1 MKIEKNPII
10 KQRVRKIDGAFSWFP
25 RSFLING
32 FLASLNQNELLVYF
46 LLTLV
51 SDRKG
56 LSYYSQDKLGLL
68 LKMSVDDFIDARN
81 GLISKDLIA
90 FDGFM
95 FQVLSLPEQPR
106 VPVSKPLKTADDFI
120 NNDPLTIRKI
130 IDEAFKQEGYGHG
143 QR

>member
-1 MKIEKNPII
+1 MKVEKVVLN

-25 RSFLING
+25 RSFLLNG
-32 FLASLNQNELLVYF
+32 FLACLSKNELLLYF

-68 LKMSVDDFIDARN
+68 LKISVDDFINARN
-81 GLISKDLIA
+81 GLIAKDLIA

-95 FQVLSLPEQPR
+95 FQVLSLPDQPR
-106 VPVSKPLKTADDFI
+106 SADSKPLRSADDFI
-120 NNDPLTIRKI
+120 NKDPLTIRRIMDK
-130 IDEAFKQEGYGHG
+130 AFSGKE
-143 QR
+143 